1 MQGVDV
7 KGRVLVVDD
16 EEQVRDLL
24 CEHLSLEG
32 YVCRS
37 CPTGDDALNVLAQ
50 ESFDVVV
57 SDFRMPGMSGL
68 ALLRQVRQK
77 YPCLAFV
84 MITVEDDVRVVV
96 EAMKQGASDYLL
108 KPSQIRS
115 AAASVE
121 RAAAKKHL
129 ELELENYRLHLEQ
142 MVAERTQQLTK
153 ALEGIEQTYDGTL
166 EALGAALDLRDG
178 QTGGHSERV
187 TRYCLRIARA
197 LGLAEEELKQLV
209 RGAYLH
215 DVGKMGIPD
224 SILLK
229 KGALTAEELSVM
241 QTHVRIGCELV
252 ERVAFLT
259 PAAELILTHQE
270 RWDGH
275 GYPQGLRGKE
285 IPVPA
290 RIFAVADTLDAMTS
304 ERPYRQPVSF
314 SAARAEIARESG
326 LQFDP
331 EVVRVFLSIPLAEW
345 EQIPQDVRLKARS
358 HVRCTSALNPPAC
371 QHPPER
377 KGQQWSD

>member
-1 MQGVDV
+1 MQGVEV

-16 EEQVRDLL
+16 EKQIRDLL
-24 CEHLSLEG
+24 CERLSLEG
-32 YVCRS
+32 YACRI
-37 CPTGDDALNVLAQ
+37 CPGGDDALTALAQ

-57 SDFRMPGMSGL
+57 SDFRMPGISGL
-68 ALLRQVRQK
+68 TLLQHVRQK
-77 YPCLAFV
+77 YPHLAFIMV
-84 MITVEDDVRVVV
+84 TVEDDARVVV

-115 AAASVE
+115 VAASVE
-121 RAAAKKHL
+121 RALEKKRL

-142 MVAERTQQLTK
+142 MVAERTRQLTK

-178 QTGGHSERV
+178 QTAGHSERV
-187 TRYCLRIARA
+187 SRYCLRIARG
-197 LGLAEEELKQLV
+197 LGLAGEELKQLV

-215 DVGKMGIPD
+215 DIGKMGIRD
-224 SILLK
+224 GILLK
-229 KGALTAEELSVM
+229 NGALTAEELNVM

-252 ERVAFLT
+252 ERVAFLA
-259 PAAELILTHQE
+259 PAVELILTHQE
-270 RWDGH
+270 RWDGR

-285 IPVPA
+285 IPLPA

-304 ERPYRQPVSF
+304 ERPYREAVSF
-314 SAARAEIARESG
+314 AAARAEIARQSG

-345 EQIPQDVRLKARS
+345 EQIRNEVSAEAKSQVRHAA
-358 HVRCTSALNPPAC
+358 ALYPYQLASIHSNM
-371 QHPPER
+371 
-377 KGQQWSD
+377 KGDD